1 MTSARQLR
9 LVEGVVKSTA
19 DGGKF
24 VVEIPGGHCILAEIS
39 AKIKVRFTV
48 IEPGTRVRCEI
59 APAGAAKARIVGRL
73 E

>member
-1 MTSARQLR
+1 MTAKRQMR
-9 LVEGVVKSTA
+9 LIEGVVKA
-19 DGGKF
+19 RREGQKF
-24 VVEIPGGHCILAEIS
+24 SVEIPGGHCILAEIS

-59 APAGAAKARIVGRL
+59 APTGADTARIVGRL